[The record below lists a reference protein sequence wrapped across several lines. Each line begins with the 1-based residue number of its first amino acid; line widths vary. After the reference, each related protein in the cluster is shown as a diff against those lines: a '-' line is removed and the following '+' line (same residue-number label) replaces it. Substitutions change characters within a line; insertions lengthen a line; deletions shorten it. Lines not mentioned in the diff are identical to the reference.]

1 MLVFCRTIMLNVF
14 IKRFYVNLK
23 EDFIREVRFLDVIKK
38 DTVLFFDMD
47 GTLVD
52 TDYANFLAY
61 QQAISEIVESDLNI
75 EYDPNFRLNR
85 SSLKNVLPFLSE
97 TEYCG
102 IIEKKEELYNNY
114 LHEIQVCK
122 EKVSVIFEYA
132 KYNKIVLVTNSSSN
146 RAMTILNYFGLTEY
160 FDEIFCQESMNENNK
175 INKFQNAI
183 EKLDITPNIV
193 IAFENEESEILFALK
208 AGIEIINPKMD
219 GSYARI

>member
-97 TEYCG
+97 TEYRG

-193 IAFENEESEILFALK
+193 VAFENEESEILFALK

>member
-75 EYDPNFRLNR
+75 EYDSNFRLNR
-85 SSLKNVLPFLSE
+85 SSLKIFVPFLSE

-160 FDEIFCQESMNENNK
+160 FDEIFCQESMGEKNK
-175 INKFQNAI
+175 VNKFQNAI

-193 IAFENEESEILFALK
+193 IAFENEESEVLLALK

-219 GSYARI
+219 VSYEKI